1 MPMPSEPVGLTA
13 DPLISVRALGESEN
27 DQLVDLL
34 LAIPD
39 GEHLFV
45 KHDISR
51 PEAITAWLNDTT
63 AHWEGAFNGSD
74 LVGAVAVVPGEGW
87 SSHVGELRMVVHP
100 NHRRAGIGACLA
112 KEALIEAINAGF
124 VVVTVQALA
133 EQTGVLKLFRGLGF
147 VPESLLTDHVREPN
161 GQLHDL
167 VVLSHSVS
175 AAADRLQLLGEIT

>member
-13 DPLISVRALGESEN
+13 DPLISVRALGKSEN